1 MLVLGFQKNQPVK
14 KKVGKLFQV
23 GVPPVGHGK
32 PQSQALD
39 LCQVPAAGLPVGRLV
54 PKADGQDRAPDV
66 RTVFSYYKRGLG
78 NSNLGNSYFQYQ
90 CFMFM
95 LVNVTVIHFVL

>member
-66 RTVFSYYKRGLG
+66 RTGFFLLQKGTWK
-78 NSNLGNSYFQYQ
+78 FQPRKQ
-90 CFMFM
+90 LLSVSMFH
-95 LVNVTVIHFVL
+95 VYAR